1 MGLDMTSNARPNK
14 RGATKSRG
22 LKDGRVPPLAKAQSP
37 DLREQELRII
47 YDSVVD
53 VIYVLAVE
61 GDGKYRFTSVNPA
74 FHTATGLDP
83 EQVVGRRVDE
93 VIPEPALTFVLGKYA
108 EAIRE
113 KRFVRW
119 EETSDY
125 PTGRLTGVVSI
136 APAFDEAGN
145 CTHLVGAVHDIT
157 ERNRMEEEIRQQ
169 NTELEQRVRQR
180 TAELT
185 ERSEQL
191 ELANQELAKEVT
203 RRRRAE
209 EAALRAADE
218 TRFLYS
224 TALVAA
230 YTESFDDALQQCL
243 DLVCGYV
250 GWPVGHLYVP
260 APDETGDLK
269 PTSVWHLDDARAFGA
284 FRDLTERTTFRRGEG
299 LPGRV
304 LVSGEPAWIVDVQE
318 DDNFPRKPAAK
329 EVGLRSAFGF
339 PIKLG
344 EDTVAVLEFF
354 ATEAMPADARI
365 LDTMPIVGTQIGRV
379 LERER
384 TRAALVAQAEDL
396 KQSNEEL
403 EAFSYS
409 VSHDLRAPLRA
420 MDGFSRI
427 LVEDY
432 GPQLPDEAQHYI
444 QVVRDNAKG
453 MGELVDDLLAFS
465 RLGRQPVHKRA
476 IDPRPIV
483 DEVLHELRAEQEGR
497 AVEIE
502 IAELPECQAD
512 RALLKQ
518 VFANL
523 LANALKYT
531 RKRDPARIEVG
542 SEQRDRE
549 VVYFVRDNGAGFD
562 MQYVDKLFGVFQ
574 RLHRAEEYEGTGIG
588 LAIVRRI
595 VERHGGR
602 AWATATV
609 DQGATF
615 SFTLEGGGSHG

>member
-1 MGLDMTSNARPNK
+1 MARSYLTR
-14 RGATKSRG
+14 RGAGGKGISWPV
-22 LKDGRVPPLAKAQSP
+22 LKLPSWTG
-37 DLREQELRII
+37 
-47 YDSVVD
+47 
-53 VIYVLAVE
+53 VLATLAIVAYIE
-61 GDGKYRFTSVNPA
+61 GLRQSGASPPIPFLLLYGALVL
-74 FHTATGLDP
+74 TATTGGMRAGLASAAIAAVFIGYSALISFGP
-83 EQVVGRRVDE
+83 SMLTGGPLQVALGVVLVFATAILLGRTKDQVRAVMH
-93 VIPEPALTFVLGKYA
+93 ALQ
-108 EAIRE
+108 
-113 KRFVRW
+113 
-119 EETSDY
+119 ETS
-125 PTGRLTGVVSI
+125 
-136 APAFDEAGN
+136 
-145 CTHLVGAVHDIT
+145 
-157 ERNRMEEEIRQQ
+157 Q
-169 NTELEQRVRQR
+169 
-180 TAELT
+180 
-185 ERSEQL
+185 
-191 ELANQELAKEVT
+191 
-203 RRRRAE
+203 
-209 EAALRAADE
+209 E

-260 APDETGDLK
+260 APDETRDLR

-329 EVGLRSAFGF
+329 EVGLRAAFGF

-354 ATEAMPADARI
+354 TTEAMPAETTI
-365 LDTMPIVGTQIGRV
+365 LDVMPIVGTQIGRV

-384 TRAALVAQAEDL
+384 AREALVQQAEDL
-396 KQSNEEL
+396 KQSNAEL

-432 GPQLPDEAQHYI
+432 APQLPEEAQHYL

-465 RLGRQPVHKRA
+465 RLGRQPVHKLA

-483 DEVLHELRAEQEGR
+483 DEVLRVLRAEQDGR
-497 AVEIE
+497 AVEID

-512 RALLKQ
+512 PALLKQ

-523 LANALKYT
+523 LSNALKFT
-531 RKRDPARIEVG
+531 RKCDPAKIEVG

-549 VVYFVRDNGAGFD
+549 IVYFVRDNGAGFD
-562 MQYVDKLFGVFQ
+562 MQYADKLFGVFQ
-574 RLHRAEEYEGTGIG
+574 RLHRVEEYEGTGVG

-602 AWATATV
+602 VWATATV

-615 SFTLEGGGSHG
+615 SFTLERGEANG